1 MGITF
6 DLNLSNIPLI
16 NYENAIVKIENTI
29 ASWKK
34 RCLTPLGKITVIKSL
49 ILSQLNHLFMS
60 LPGKGFCENLNK
72 KLYNF
77 VWDDKP
83 EKIKRVILSQNKVN
97 GGLKMPNIV
106 NFIYAQKCTWISR
119 ILVFT

>member
-1 MGITF
+1 M
-6 DLNLSNIPLI
+6 
-16 NYENAIVKIENTI
+16 E
-29 ASWKK
+29 K
-34 RCLTPLGKITVIKSL
+34 RSLTPLGKITVIKSL

-60 LPGKGFCENLNK
+60 IPLPGKGFCENLNK

-106 NFIYAQKCTWISR
+106 NFIDALKCTWIRR
-119 ILVFT
+119 ILVSPNRP